1 MGKHPPLRHDFT
13 PLEIIIA
20 CKQGSRMLIL
30 FGLARVTLRYP
41 RTEKNGWAVAL
52 AHVTEDGDNKMATN
66 LVNHAPRLTSVDKTY
81 SDLPPAVAEALE
93 HESLTTTYP
102 TGAVLFAEGQSP
114 RGVFIVRRGK
124 VKLSICGSDGR
135 TLILRMVEP
144 GLLLGVAAVVTG
156 CTYEATAETQEP
168 SEISF
173 LRHSDLL
180 RLMRLHGELA
190 LWVTQQISADYA
202 STCREIRD
210 LILSDSASEK
220 LARLLVGWLD
230 QNTEARNPSQ
240 MKLALTHEEIGQM
253 IGTSRETV
261 SRLFAGFKKQRLIQ
275 QNGSTLVIPNRV
287 ALESLITA

>member
-1 MGKHPPLRHDFT
+1 
-13 PLEIIIA
+13 
-20 CKQGSRMLIL
+20 
-30 FGLARVTLRYP
+30 
-41 RTEKNGWAVAL
+41 
-52 AHVTEDGDNKMATN
+52 MATYTMN
-66 LVNHAPRLTSVDKTY
+66 NIQKLAAATDKTF

-93 HESLTTTYP
+93 QEAVTTTYP
-102 TGAVLFAEGQSP
+102 TGAVLFAEGQAA
-114 RGVFIVRRGK
+114 RGVFIVRKGQ

-135 TLILRMVEP
+135 TLILRMVDAGDP
-144 GLLLGVAAVVTG
+144 LGVAAVVSG
-156 CTYEATAETQEP
+156 RQYEATAETQEP

-173 LRHSDLL
+173 LRQNDLL

-190 LWVTQQISADYA
+190 LWVTQHISADYA
-202 STCREIRD
+202 TTCREIRD

-230 QNTEARNPSQ
+230 QNSASRNPSQ

-275 QNGSTLVIPNRV
+275 QSGSTLVIPNRL